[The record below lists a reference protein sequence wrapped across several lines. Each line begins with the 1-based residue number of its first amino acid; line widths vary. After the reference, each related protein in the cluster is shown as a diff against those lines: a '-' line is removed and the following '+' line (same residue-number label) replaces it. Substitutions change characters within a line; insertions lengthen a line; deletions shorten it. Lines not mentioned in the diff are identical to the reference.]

1 MTRPPTMRQPT
12 TGRGA
17 ARAVCARPAGRAA
30 AQAKAKAEAEAKAK
44 ADEEVKLMKET
55 RAKVKN
61 AIRKH
66 ICVACEDSTVDRVE
80 GELFDAAKGDKS
92 KFVSILKKLM
102 EAIKADELIKEKLLD
117 SRMSVS
123 EVLEWYQDLTS

>member
-1 MTRPPTMRQPT
+1 MI
-12 TGRGA
+12 
-17 ARAVCARPAGRAA
+17 
-30 AQAKAKAEAEAKAK
+30 AKAQSARKAELLEAEKAK
-44 ADEEVKLMKET
+44 ADEEVKLMQET

-92 KFVSILKKLM
+92 KFVLILKKLM

-117 SRMSVS
+117 SRMGVS